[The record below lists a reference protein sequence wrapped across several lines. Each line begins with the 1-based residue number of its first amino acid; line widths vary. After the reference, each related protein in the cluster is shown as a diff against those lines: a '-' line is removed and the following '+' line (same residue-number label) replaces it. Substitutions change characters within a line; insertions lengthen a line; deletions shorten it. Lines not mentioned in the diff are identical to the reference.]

1 MHASSVASWGGEREE
16 RAYFSPSK
24 PSKERVLAEKVLNAW
39 EKSGHASAEDT
50 MMQIQAMRV
59 VRSIMS
65 AVADTP
71 FQKGF
76 LASNA
81 MTRMQ
86 LNPEMQAA
94 CRVVL
99 QEHFGNQI
107 DFETV
112 ETEPNPFARIAD
124 ETRFRADAAVH

>member
-1 MHASSVASWGGEREE
+1 MHASSVSSWGGEREE
-16 RAYFSPSK
+16 RCYFAPPK
-24 PSKERVLAEKVLNAW
+24 QSKERILAGKVLDAW

-50 MMQIQAMRV
+50 MMQTQAMRV

-71 FQKGF
+71 FQRGF

-94 CRVVL
+94 CKVVL
-99 QEHFGNQI
+99 QEHFGKEI

-112 ETEPNPFARIAD
+112 ETEPNPFARIAE